1 MAEQDIPPAP
11 PPEMEVIK
19 LARKAAR
26 LTAVDAAGIVRRSG
40 GKISDTYWRDA
51 ERGRGWRRGSP
62 VAVQASAS
70 ILAQMAHAVGVTPG
84 KLREAA
90 CRHPDGAGR
99 ERVEEAAR
107 VLDEMLRRDRPAV
120 TVLPTAAVLPPSQA
134 AESLWGQ
141 EVLAAAQP
149 YALKVAFRLLELR
162 NQGTPNPD
170 GTQMFGTWDEWDD
183 PRAIGWWDKNR
194 EDLDDQ
200 DLVWLI
206 ARMRAK
212 QDRGARRNSGSA
224 LPRPPRRHLD
234 APLPVGGWRT
244 SVTET
249 AGAALDSS
257 RA

>member
-1 MAEQDIPPAP
+1 MDSHERGAPCREGNQLNSTDSADSWQRLGALLKQRRVTLDPRWHNRGAFSEATGLTYRLVYDIEEARRTNFGGSTLSAI
-11 PPEMEVIK
+11 EV
-19 LARKAAR
+19 AYR
-26 LTAVDAAGIVRRSG
+26 LTPGAISRFLASG
-40 GKISDTYWRDA
+40 D
-51 ERGRGWRRGSP
+51 
-62 VAVQASAS
+62 
-70 ILAQMAHAVGVTPG
+70 L
-84 KLREAA
+84 EAPLSGTEPRA
-90 CRHPDGAGR
+90 
-99 ERVEEAAR
+99 
-107 VLDEMLRRDRPAV
+107 AV
-120 TVLPTAAVLPPSQA
+120 TVLPTAAVMPPSQA

-212 QDRGARRNSGSA
+212 RDRGARRNSGSA